1 MLPYSIFS
9 KIDSVKTA
17 NISLTLMPDLAELSK
32 KATPCSLANLNPS
45 S

>member
-1 MLPYSIFS
+1 MLPYSIFC
-9 KIDSVKTA
+9 KIDYVKTVKT
-17 NISLTLMPDLAELSK
+17 SLTFIPAFAELSK